1 MRSLHEIFELFGI
14 VMQAIGAILVVLPIL
29 FSEFLRGLSTEK
41 LVEDARRWHWL
52 LKIGA
57 VLVVVGAVLLLIPSL
72 SKLF

>member
-1 MRSLHEIFELFGI
+1 MRSVHEILELLGI

-29 FSEFLRGLSTEK
+29 FSEFLRRFSAETLQ
-41 LVEDARRWHWL
+41 EDARRWHWP

-57 VLVVVGAVLLLIPSL
+57 ALILVGSVLVLIPAL